1 MEMDGIQNRG
11 INTTRYTTDN
21 LKQAENDAKTKEKK
35 TSTTDNGVIKADGLN
50 IPGMKDSVLKQL
62 LAQRAALKVQ
72 MDQFKKDNKEAGV
85 IQEHIDKKTSLQEE
99 ADSSLS
105 EVNRLNGLKDDLQES
120 YGVEEGSTEQKDLLL
135 LEKLAEGKPM
145 TEDEITKIK
154 DMGPLT
160 EYQKASLDYT
170 IMEVE
175 FQNRISSANDD
186 IYNENRTISAIKQE
200 LLKNDGMID
209 ANKEVEDLLKKVD
222 SEIQKALLDEIKN
235 RVNENL
241 DIDPNTSILD
251 NPQALL
257 DQKKA
262 TEEDLKGLAVDEK
275 V

>member
-1 MEMDGIQNRG
+1 MEMDGFQNRR
-11 INTTRYTTDN
+11 IDATKYASDN
-21 LKQAENDAKTKEKK
+21 LKQAENDAKTKGKK
-35 TSTTDNGVIKADGLN
+35 TSAGDNGIIKADGLN
-50 IPGMKDSVLKQL
+50 IPGMKDSALKEL
-62 LAQRAALKVQ
+62 LAQRSALKVRL
-72 MDQFKKDNKEAGV
+72 DQFKKDNKEDGV
-85 IQEHIDKKTSLQEE
+85 VQEHIDKKTSLQKE

-105 EVNRLNGLKDDLQES
+105 EVNRLKGLKDDLQEN
-120 YGVEEGSTEQKDLLL
+120 YGVEDDSTEQKDLLL

-145 TEDEITKIK
+145 AEDELTKIK
-154 DMGPLT
+154 NMSPLT

-175 FQNRISSANDD
+175 FQNRISAANDD
-186 IYNENRTISAIKQE
+186 IYNESRTISAIKLE
-200 LLKNDGMID
+200 RLKNDGMID
-209 ANKEVEDLLKKVD
+209 ANKEVEDLLEKVD

-241 DIDPNTSILD
+241 DIDPNTNILD
-251 NPQALL
+251 NPQTLI